1 MSVITEMMMSVFAR
15 KLRQPILLRNPVT
28 VLTHIITTILTRTIT
43 ILTPT
48 MVLVGTGR

>member
-28 VLTHIITTILTRTIT
+28 VPTHIITILTPTIT